1 MRYRMTVPLLLLTAG
16 LTVPPTGRLVADEA
30 AKPGCNDR
38 LIGIEQRLE
47 GAGLAADRQAQIRQ
61 IIDDARTLDQLG
73 DAGRCT
79 NLADQLDRLLNT
91 L

>member
-1 MRYRMTVPLLLLTAG
+1 MTVTLLLLTAG
-16 LTVPPTGRLVADEA
+16 LTLLPTGRLVADDA
-30 AKPGCNDR
+30 AKPRCDR

-47 GAGLAADRQAQIRQ
+47 GAGLAAHRQAQIPQ
-61 IIDDARTLDQLG
+61 IIDGARTLDQLG

-79 NLADQLDRLLNT
+79 DLADRLDRLPNT